1 MPNELQGREAE
12 KKDIEHRTYIRESV
26 NLLTL
31 LTRILYGEVDVGDAM
46 ASMESTNQ
54 ALEKVRGSGK
64 NISKIEGLSL

>member
-26 NLLTL
+26 NLLR
-31 LTRILYGEVDVGDAM
+31 RILYGEVDVGDAM